1 MCVKTQALR
10 EETAG
15 LKKPLQSVR
24 QAAGDLVNEAGER
37 GVDASHLQDEVDNL
51 ADRLDDLQ
59 AKLDDRCS
67 ELQSAATA
75 VTQFNVSTSF
85 NTECKVIFIFGRSRF
100 CLIHEVGIFTVF
112 MNSFIKQIKMCYILS
127 FHFPN
132 L

>member
-1 MCVKTQALR
+1 LQALR
-10 EETAG
+10 EETGG

-24 QAAGDLVNEAGER
+24 QVAGDLMNEAGEH

-75 VTQFNVSTSF
+75 VTQFNVSTSLAV
-85 NTECKVIFIFGRSRF
+85 ECKAILMHGRSRF
-100 CLIHEVGIFTVF
+100 CLTHEAGIYTVSI
-112 MNSFIKQIKMCYILS
+112 NSFI
-127 FHFPN
+127 
-132 L
+132 

>member
-1 MCVKTQALR
+1 
-10 EETAG
+10 

-24 QAAGDLVNEAGER
+24 QVAGDLVNEAGEH

-75 VTQFNVSTSF
+75 VTQFNVSTSLS
-85 NTECKVIFIFGRSRF
+85 TECKVIFIFGRSRF
-100 CLIHEVGIFTVF
+100 CLTHEVGIFTVF
-112 MNSFIKQIKMCYILS
+112 IPFIKHIKIYYKYSLSIFQIFKSWLFLCLKEG
-127 FHFPN
+127 
-132 L
+132 